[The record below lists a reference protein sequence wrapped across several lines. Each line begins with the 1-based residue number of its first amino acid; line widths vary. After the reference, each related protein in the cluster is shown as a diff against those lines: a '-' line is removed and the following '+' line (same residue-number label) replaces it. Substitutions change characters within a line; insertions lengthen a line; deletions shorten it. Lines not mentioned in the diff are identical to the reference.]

1 MLGKKTKQ
9 QPITSLFNA
18 VLLLFLVVRATL
30 FMLVQPTNDAANTYL
45 SLILS
50 SYPTSGFV
58 AMIVVALAII
68 LWGAEL
74 LRMFWNF
81 FMTNMF
87 KLRTLT
93 YQEALAITLI
103 IAVVFGS

>member
-1 MLGKKTKQ
+1 MLSRKPKQ

-18 VLLLFLVVRATL
+18 VLLLYLIVRGTL
-30 FMLVQPTNDAANTYL
+30 SMMIQPTSDATNSYV

-50 SYPTSGFV
+50 NYPTSGFI
-58 AMIVVALAII
+58 AMMIVALAII

-81 FMTNMF
+81 FMVSMF
-87 KLRTLT
+87 KLRALT
-93 YQEALAITLI
+93 YQEALAITLM
-103 IAVVFGS
+103 IAIVLR